1 MVSSSQRRSSALPR
15 YDGVAIALHWLMA
28 VAIVAEIA
36 LGWWMLDIPKLPAGV
51 RAGWFNL
58 HKSVGLTLGVLLIL
72 RLLWRLKHS
81 APPLPASVP
90 QWQIRAAHI
99 NHALMYL
106 CLVTLVLAGY
116 LGSSFSGY
124 PIRWFGVLVPGW
136 GWRDDTIKEAMSVLH
151 YWASWLLMTLLV
163 LHLTA
168 TLKHALFDR
177 DGTLARMLPARRG
190 TRHAIARGQGA

>member
-1 MVSSSQRRSSALPR
+1 M
-15 YDGVAIALHWLMA
+15 AIALHWLMA